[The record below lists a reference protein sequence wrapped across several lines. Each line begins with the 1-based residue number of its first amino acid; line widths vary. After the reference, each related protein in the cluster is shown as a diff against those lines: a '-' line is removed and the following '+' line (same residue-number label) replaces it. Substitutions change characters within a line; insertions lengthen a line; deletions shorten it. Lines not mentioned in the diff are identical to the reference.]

1 MSDLL
6 KFMLAAHVLLGIIGI
21 IAFYAVWMGLLKRR
35 LNLRFLKWSALVG
48 FSAYILSWLTGGYY
62 YVDYYGSNVKP
73 VILAGSYPL
82 AHIIATETKEHVF
95 LFLPFLA
102 LVITL
107 ALWFYGGKTENEKF
121 KKTLAALAAVT
132 TLLGAAI
139 ALAGVV
145 ISGAAR

>member
-6 KFMLAAHVLLGIIGI
+6 KFMLAAHVLLGIVGI

-35 LNLRFLKWSALVG
+35 VNIGFLKWSALAG
-48 FSAYILSWLTGGYY
+48 FSGFILSWLSGGYY
-62 YVDYYGSNVKP
+62 YVDYYGSSVKP
-73 VILAGSYPL
+73 VILQGPYPL
-82 AHIIATETKEHVF
+82 AHIILTETKEHVF

-107 ALWFYGGKTENEKF
+107 ALWFYGEKLENEKF
-121 KKTLAALAAVT
+121 KKTLAAVAAAA
-132 TLLGAAI
+132 TLLGAFI
-139 ALAGVV
+139 AVAGVA